1 MASFLL
7 EDRWND
13 ICGENM
19 KDQQS
24 LPALEGAGPQDSRAL
39 RRDNQGF
46 TLIEVLTV
54 IAILAILSTIAIPA
68 FSRWLPNYRLK
79 GAARDLYSNIQLA
92 KMGAVK
98 DNGEWAIKFDTA
110 GNSYQ
115 VVSGGA
121 DRTYSTPADNVVE
134 KTVKLNDYG
143 SGVSFGAGSSSPPVI
158 SGEVPAGSSN
168 PVVFN
173 SRGFAVGTNPV
184 TAYLTND
191 RNTCYGVGT
200 WASGG
205 VVLRKWNGSV
215 WK

>member
-1 MASFLL
+1 LS
-7 EDRWND
+7 
-13 ICGENM
+13 
-19 KDQQS
+19 
-24 LPALEGAGPQDSRAL
+24 ALEGASPQNSRAL

-46 TLIEVLTV
+46 SLIEVLTV

-79 GAARDLYSNIQLA
+79 GAARDLFSNIQLA

-98 DNGEWAIKFDTA
+98 DNGEWAVVFNTT

-115 VVSGGA
+115 VVSGGT
-121 DRTYSTPADNVVE
+121 DRTYSTTADNVVE
-134 KTVKLNDYG
+134 KTVTLSDYG
-143 SGVSFGAGSSSPPVI
+143 SGVRFGAGSSTPPVV
-158 SGEVPAGSSN
+158 SGEVTASSSN

-173 SRGFAVGTNPV
+173 SRGFAAGTNAV

-191 RNTCYGVGT
+191 RNSCYGIGT
-200 WASGG
+200 WVSGA
-205 VVLRKWNGSV
+205 VVLRKWNGSA